1 MLHYVSRSCT
11 TPYKKRLTKTNVRV
25 YNISNLRERRQIHL
39 AKPIKPGTDNQKPG
53 TYIEVGP
60 RGGKVNDPR
69 IVKIDSGDR
78 LPPTQ
83 APGHGWQK
91 K

>member
-1 MLHYVSRSCT
+1 M
-11 TPYKKRLTKTNVRV
+11 
-25 YNISNLRERRQIHL
+25 SNKL
-39 AKPIKPGTDNQKPG
+39 IKPGTDNKPKG
-53 TYIEVGP
+53 KYIESGP
-60 RGGKVNDPR
+60 RGGKIPKPR

-83 APGHGWQK
+83 KPGNVWNK

>member
-1 MLHYVSRSCT
+1 
-11 TPYKKRLTKTNVRV
+11 
-25 YNISNLRERRQIHL
+25 L

-53 TYIEVGP
+53 TYVEVGP
-60 RGGKVNDPR
+60 RGGQVSDPR
-69 IVKIDSGDR
+69 VVNIGPGDR

-83 APGHGWQK
+83 KPGNGWQK